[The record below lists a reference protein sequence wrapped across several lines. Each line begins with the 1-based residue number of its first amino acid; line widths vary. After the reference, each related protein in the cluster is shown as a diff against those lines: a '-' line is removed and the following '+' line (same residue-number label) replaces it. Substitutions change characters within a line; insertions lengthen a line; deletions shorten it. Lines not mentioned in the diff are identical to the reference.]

1 MYIYVYIIYFLYLF
15 IILQVRFKKRKS
27 LHDRDNEKSNL
38 EELRVLIKEQTE
50 TIIESIKNQQICA
63 TEIQQKQH
71 TEQMDIF
78 RNF

>member
-1 MYIYVYIIYFLYLF
+1 I
-15 IILQVRFKKRKS
+15 RFKKRKS

-50 TIIESIKNQQICA
+50 TIIESIKDQQIRA

-71 TEQMDIF
+71 TKQMDIF
-78 RNF
+78 RQFLMKF